1 MAPGMPLDQ
10 SDRDAIAEQLDR
22 SAFVA
27 AGAGTGKTSTLVTR
41 IVNTVVSG
49 VPLRN
54 IAAITF
60 TERAAGELRD
70 RVRSALASRVEGD
83 PDDTVTVTALR
94 DVDAAMIG
102 TIHAFASTLLR
113 EHALSADLPV
123 GFEVADELTA
133 SASRRERWRAV
144 VNTWEVELDAGSRE
158 VLEAAGLRLVD
169 LKAMVDGLDAAR
181 TRLDASLV
189 DPPQL
194 LDLAAT
200 REATV
205 DALDDALDELM
216 AACADRSDKLA
227 LIFDGPI
234 RALRDRLATADDAAH
249 IRLAADSAEPL
260 AAFKMGNAGTKTA
273 WAAYGSGKGARDR
286 MKECLPA
293 VEACLT
299 APLENSLRSA
309 AAIAWRVLAAQQAT
323 RVTEGALEFDDLLL
337 VTREVLRTKADVR
350 RAVHARYRLLLID
363 EFQDTDPVQWEI
375 ARLVTGDPDLPG
387 TPALPGR
394 LVVVGDPKQ
403 SIYGFRG
410 ADIRTYISAKA
421 EMASLERS
429 LSTSFRS
436 VTPLVDWINAVF
448 GQVIVA
454 SAVQAGYVDLIPRH
468 APTHSSPGPCVVVL
482 RDEPIPVPDVLD
494 DDAPGEV
501 ADERPRSRDL
511 EPQLVATA
519 VRRAVEEGWQ
529 VTEPADGGARVYT
542 RAARY
547 HDIAILVPTRTGI
560 DALLDALDSSGIP
573 HRTADAGLVLER
585 PAVSGLVAA
594 LRALDDAD
602 DQLGLWWALKSPL
615 FGCSDVDLL
624 KFRGRDA
631 FHGWRIPYA
640 AHDLGDSVVASAL
653 RTLAEV
659 RDETVAPQPA
669 DVLESLVARCRVFE
683 TLAMVSRGSFD
694 ADCVR
699 MLLGHARAWQDAGG
713 VGLRDYVAALT
724 ALQAERSKATLDEPD
739 DRSDDAVRI
748 STVHSAKGL
757 EFPIVVLA
765 GMATGQKQSDTAVGV
780 RPDGGFEARVAGV
793 STSGF
798 ESWKTDDRDPREQA
812 ELLRLLYVA
821 CTRARDH
828 LIVSVCGEVGHG
840 TPRSSAIRAAVLAV
854 AADLELSVP
863 DPVVAPEPAAPP
875 VFPALPDDWATR
887 VAAAG
892 ARSSVAWVR
901 SPSQH
906 DSVAAIIE
914 VTGVDGDSEHSPPAG
929 ADEPVPPADDDRADD
944 GPRRARDGRPL
955 GRALHAALD
964 TLFSADAPPSQEPIT
979 TAVRDAVELEGVPA
993 AYDDVL
999 ARVNAAMATELA
1011 AEVFATSRRWTELYL
1026 AMPVDEGGVRLVEGY
1041 ADLVLEA
1048 DEGFTIVDHK
1058 SDRTL
1063 GPESLASY
1071 SAQLSAYADLIT
1083 GATGKPVVRKVLLHL
1098 PGGGAAA
1105 VIPV

>member
-1 MAPGMPLDQ
+1 MP
-10 SDRDAIAEQLDR
+10 
-22 SAFVA
+22 
-27 AGAGTGKTSTLVTR
+27 
-41 IVNTVVSG
+41 
-49 VPLRN
+49 
-54 IAAITF
+54 
-60 TERAAGELRD
+60 
-70 RVRSALASRVEGD
+70 
-83 PDDTVTVTALR
+83 
-94 DVDAAMIG
+94 
-102 TIHAFASTLLR
+102 
-113 EHALSADLPV
+113 
-123 GFEVADELTA
+123 
-133 SASRRERWRAV
+133 
-144 VNTWEVELDAGSRE
+144 
-158 VLEAAGLRLVD
+158 
-169 LKAMVDGLDAAR
+169 
-181 TRLDASLV
+181 
-189 DPPQL
+189 
-194 LDLAAT
+194 
-200 REATV
+200 
-205 DALDDALDELM
+205 
-216 AACADRSDKLA
+216 
-227 LIFDGPI
+227 
-234 RALRDRLATADDAAH
+234 
-249 IRLAADSAEPL
+249 
-260 AAFKMGNAGTKTA
+260 
-273 WAAYGSGKGARDR
+273 
-286 MKECLPA
+286 
-293 VEACLT
+293 
-299 APLENSLRSA
+299 
-309 AAIAWRVLAAQQAT
+309 
-323 RVTEGALEFDDLLL
+323 
-337 VTREVLRTKADVR
+337 
-350 RAVHARYRLLLID
+350 
-363 EFQDTDPVQWEI
+363 
-375 ARLVTGDPDLPG
+375 
-387 TPALPGR
+387 
-394 LVVVGDPKQ
+394 
-403 SIYGFRG
+403 
-410 ADIRTYISAKA
+410 
-421 EMASLERS
+421 
-429 LSTSFRS
+429 
-436 VTPLVDWINAVF
+436 
-448 GQVIVA
+448 
-454 SAVQAGYVDLIPRH
+454 
-468 APTHSSPGPCVVVL
+468 
-482 RDEPIPVPDVLD
+482 
-494 DDAPGEV
+494 
-501 ADERPRSRDL
+501 
-511 EPQLVATA
+511 
-519 VRRAVEEGWQ
+519 
-529 VTEPADGGARVYT
+529 
-542 RAARY
+542 
-547 HDIAILVPTRTGI
+547 
-560 DALLDALDSSGIP
+560 
-573 HRTADAGLVLER
+573 
-585 PAVSGLVAA
+585 
-594 LRALDDAD
+594 
-602 DQLGLWWALKSPL
+602 
-615 FGCSDVDLL
+615 
-624 KFRGRDA
+624 
-631 FHGWRIPYA
+631 
-640 AHDLGDSVVASAL
+640 
-653 RTLAEV
+653 
-659 RDETVAPQPA
+659 
-669 DVLESLVARCRVFE
+669 
-683 TLAMVSRGSFD
+683 RGSFD

-863 DPVVAPEPAAPP
+863 DPVLAPEPAALS

-892 ARSSVAWVR
+892 ARSSIAWVR

-906 DSVAAIIE
+906 DTVAVAGEGATADATGHATPPPVAAEAI
-914 VTGVDGDSEHSPPAG
+914 PA
-929 ADEPVPPADDDRADD
+929 ADDDRADD